1 MAMDMA
7 VDIDVEI
14 DVDVEELKEHGNLLV
29 LDRC

>member
-1 MAMDMA
+1 MDMAMDMA
-7 VDIDVEI
+7 MDI